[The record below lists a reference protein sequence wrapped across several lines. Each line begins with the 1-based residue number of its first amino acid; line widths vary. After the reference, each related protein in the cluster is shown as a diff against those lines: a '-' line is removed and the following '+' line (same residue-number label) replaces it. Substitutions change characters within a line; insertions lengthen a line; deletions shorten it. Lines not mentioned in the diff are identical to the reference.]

1 MGTLYELKSEYIQ
14 LRDMAGDPDI
24 SPEALRDTM
33 EAINGELE
41 DKADG
46 YARVIRELEA
56 EEAGLDAEIKRLQAR
71 KSAVSGNKGRIK
83 EALEKAMR
91 QTGKT
96 KFKTLLFSFG
106 IQKNPPSVAILKED
120 SVPIDYLVVPDP
132 QPDKKRIL
140 AELKAGAKFD
150 WAELRQ
156 TEALRIR

>member
-33 EAINGELE
+33 DAINGELE

-83 EALEKAMR
+83 DALESAMR
-91 QTGKT
+91 ETGKL
-96 KFKTLLFSFG
+96 KFKTALFSFG
-106 IQKNPPSVAILKED
+106 IQKNPPSVAILSENI
-120 SVPIDYLVVPDP
+120 PLDYLVVPEP

-140 AELKAGAKFD
+140 AELKAGASFD
-150 WAELRQ
+150 WAELKQ

>member
-33 EAINGELE
+33 DAINGELE

-46 YARVIRELEA
+46 YAKVIRELEA

-71 KSAVSGNKGRIK
+71 KSAVSGSKGRIK
-83 EALEKAMR
+83 DALESAMR
-91 QTGKT
+91 ETGKL
-96 KFKTLLFSFG
+96 KFKTALFSFG
-106 IQKNPPSVAILKED
+106 IQKNPPSVAILSENI
-120 SVPIDYLVVPDP
+120 PLDYLVVPEP

-140 AELKAGAKFD
+140 AELKAGAIFD

>member
-1 MGTLYELKSEYIQ
+1 MTLYEITDEYRK
-14 LRDMAGDPDI
+14 LLEMAEDPDMD
-24 SPEALRDTM
+24 PEVLRDTM
-33 EAINGELE
+33 EAIDADLE

-46 YARVIRELEA
+46 YAKVIRMLEA
-56 EEAGLDAEIKRLQAR
+56 DEDGLDAEIKRLQAR

-83 EALEKAMR
+83 DALEKAMR
-91 QTGKT
+91 QTGKM

>member
-1 MGTLYELKSEYIQ
+1 MGTLYELKSEYLQ

-33 EAINGELE
+33 DAINGELE

-56 EEAGLDAEIKRLQAR
+56 EEAGLDTEIKRLQAR

-83 EALEKAMR
+83 DALESAMR
-91 QTGKT
+91 ETGKL
-96 KFKTLLFSFG
+96 KFKTALFSFG
-106 IQKNPPSVAILKED
+106 IQKNPPSVAILSENI
-120 SVPIDYLVVPDP
+120 PLDYLVVPDP

-140 AELKAGAKFD
+140 AELKAGATFD

>member
-1 MGTLYELKSEYIQ
+1 MKLYEITEDFER
-14 LRDMAGDPDI
+14 LREMALDPDVD
-24 SPEALRDTM
+24 PEAIRDTM
-33 EAINGELE
+33 EAIEADFE

-46 YARVIRELEA
+46 YAKVIRMLETD
-56 EEAGLDAEIKRLQAR
+56 EDGLDAEIKRLQAR

-106 IQKNPPSVAILKED
+106 LQKNPPSVAILKED

>member
-33 EAINGELE
+33 DAINGELE

-46 YARVIRELEA
+46 YAKVIRELEA

-71 KSAVSGNKGRIK
+71 KSAVSGSKGRIK
-83 EALEKAMR
+83 DALESAMR
-91 QTGKT
+91 ETGKL
-96 KFKTLLFSFG
+96 KFKTALFSFG
-106 IQKNPPSVAILKED
+106 IQKNPPSVAILSENI
-120 SVPIDYLVVPDP
+120 PLDYLVVPEP

-140 AELKAGAKFD
+140 AELKAGAIFD

-156 TEALRIR
+156 TETLRIR

>member
-33 EAINGELE
+33 DAINGELE

-46 YARVIRELEA
+46 YAKVIRELEA

-83 EALEKAMR
+83 DALESAMR
-91 QTGKT
+91 ETGKL
-96 KFKTLLFSFG
+96 KFKTALFSFG
-106 IQKNPPSVAILKED
+106 IQKNPPSVAILSENI
-120 SVPIDYLVVPDP
+120 PLDYLVVPEP

-140 AELKAGAKFD
+140 AELKAGASFD
-150 WAELRQ
+150 WAELKQ

>member
-1 MGTLYELKSEYIQ
+1 MKLYEITEDFER
-14 LRDMAGDPDI
+14 LREMALDPDVD
-24 SPEALRDTM
+24 PEAIRDTM
-33 EAINGELE
+33 EAIEADFE

-46 YARVIRELEA
+46 YAKVIRMLETD
-56 EEAGLDAEIKRLQAR
+56 EDGLDAEIKRLQAR

-120 SVPIDYLVVPDP
+120 SVPIDYLIVPDP

>member
-1 MGTLYELKSEYIQ
+1 MTLYEITDEYRKLLEI
-14 LRDMAGDPDI
+14 AEDPDMD
-24 SPEALRDTM
+24 PDVLRDTM
-33 EAINGELE
+33 EAIDADLE

-46 YARVIRELEA
+46 YAKVIRTLEA
-56 EEAGLDAEIKRLQAR
+56 EEAGVDAEIKRLQAR

-83 EALEKAMR
+83 DALEKAMR

>member
-1 MGTLYELKSEYIQ
+1 MKLYEITEDFER
-14 LRDMAGDPDI
+14 LREMALDPDVD
-24 SPEALRDTM
+24 PEAIRDTM
-33 EAINGELE
+33 EAIEADFE

-46 YARVIRELEA
+46 YAKVIRMLETD
-56 EEAGLDAEIKRLQAR
+56 EDGLDAEIKRLQAR

-83 EALEKAMR
+83 DALEKAMR

-140 AELKAGAKFD
+140 TELKAGAKFD

>member
-14 LRDMAGDPDI
+14 LREMAGDPDI

-46 YARVIRELEA
+46 YAKVIRELEA
-56 EEAGLDAEIKRLQAR
+56 EEAGLDTEIKRLQAR

-83 EALEKAMR
+83 DALESAMR
-91 QTGKT
+91 ETGKL
-96 KFKTLLFSFG
+96 KFKTALFSFG
-106 IQKNPPSVAILKED
+106 IQKNPPSVAILSENI
-120 SVPIDYLVVPDP
+120 PLDYLVVPDP

-140 AELKAGAKFD
+140 AELKAGATFD
-150 WAELRQ
+150 WAELKQ

>member
-1 MGTLYELKSEYIQ
+1 MKLYEITEDFER
-14 LRDMAGDPDI
+14 LREMALDPDVD
-24 SPEALRDTM
+24 PEAIRDTM
-33 EAINGELE
+33 EAIEADFE

-46 YARVIRELEA
+46 YAKVIRMLETD
-56 EEAGLDAEIKRLQAR
+56 EDGLDAEIKRLQAR

-83 EALEKAMR
+83 DALERAMR

>member
-1 MGTLYELKSEYIQ
+1 MKLYEITEDFER
-14 LRDMAGDPDI
+14 LREMALDPDVD
-24 SPEALRDTM
+24 PEAIRDTM
-33 EAINGELE
+33 EAIEADFE

-46 YARVIRELEA
+46 YAKVIRMLETD
-56 EEAGLDAEIKRLQAR
+56 EAGLDAEIKRLQAR

-83 EALEKAMR
+83 DALEKAMR

-120 SVPIDYLVVPDP
+120 SIPIDYLVVPDP

-140 AELKAGAKFD
+140 EELKAGATFD
-150 WAELRQ
+150 WAELKQ

>member
-14 LRDMAGDPDI
+14 LREMAGDPDI

-46 YARVIRELEA
+46 YAKVIRELEA
-56 EEAGLDAEIKRLQAR
+56 EEAGLDTEIKRLQAR

-83 EALEKAMR
+83 DALESVMR
-91 QTGKT
+91 ETGKL
-96 KFKTLLFSFG
+96 KFKTALFSFG
-106 IQKNPPSVAILKED
+106 IQKNPPSVAILSENI
-120 SVPIDYLVVPDP
+120 PLDYLVVPEP

-140 AELKAGAKFD
+140 AELKAGASFD

-156 TEALRIR
+156 TESLRIR

>member
-14 LRDMAGDPDI
+14 LREMAGDPDI

-33 EAINGELE
+33 DAINGELE

-46 YARVIRELEA
+46 YAKVIRELEA

-83 EALEKAMR
+83 DALESAMR
-91 QTGKT
+91 ETGKL
-96 KFKTLLFSFG
+96 KFKTALFSFG
-106 IQKNPPSVAILKED
+106 IQKNPPSVAILSENI
-120 SVPIDYLVVPDP
+120 PLDYLVVPEP

-140 AELKAGAKFD
+140 AELKAGATFD
-150 WAELRQ
+150 RAELRQ

>member
-33 EAINGELE
+33 DAINGELE

-56 EEAGLDAEIKRLQAR
+56 EEAGLDAEIHRLQAR

-83 EALEKAMR
+83 DALESAMR
-91 QTGKT
+91 ETGKL
-96 KFKTLLFSFG
+96 KFKTALFSFG
-106 IQKNPPSVAILKED
+106 IQKNPPSVAILSENI
-120 SVPIDYLVVPDP
+120 PLDYLVVPEP

-140 AELKAGAKFD
+140 AELKAGASFD
-150 WAELRQ
+150 WAELKQ

>member
-1 MGTLYELKSEYIQ
+1 
-14 LRDMAGDPDI
+14 MALDPDVD
-24 SPEALRDTM
+24 PEAIRDTM
-33 EAINGELE
+33 EAIEADFE

-46 YARVIRELEA
+46 YAKVIRMLETD
-56 EEAGLDAEIKRLQAR
+56 EDGLDAEIKRLQAR

>member
-1 MGTLYELKSEYIQ
+1 MKLYEITEDFER
-14 LRDMAGDPDI
+14 LREMALDPDVD
-24 SPEALRDTM
+24 PEAIRDTM
-33 EAINGELE
+33 EAIEADFE

-46 YARVIRELEA
+46 YAKVIRMLETD
-56 EEAGLDAEIKRLQAR
+56 EDGLDAEIKRLQAR

-140 AELKAGAKFD
+140 AELKAGAKLD

>member
-1 MGTLYELKSEYIQ
+1 MTLYEITDEYRKLLEI
-14 LRDMAGDPDI
+14 AEDPDMD
-24 SPEALRDTM
+24 PDVLRDTM
-33 EAINGELE
+33 EAIDADLE

-46 YARVIRELEA
+46 YAKVIRTLEA
-56 EEAGLDAEIKRLQAR
+56 EEAGVDAEIKRLQAR

>member
-1 MGTLYELKSEYIQ
+1 MKLYEITEDFER
-14 LRDMAGDPDI
+14 LREMASDPDVD
-24 SPEALRDTM
+24 PEAIRDTM
-33 EAINGELE
+33 EAIEADFE

-46 YARVIRELEA
+46 YAKVIRMLETD
-56 EEAGLDAEIKRLQAR
+56 EDGLDAEIKRLQAR
-71 KSAVSGNKGRIK
+71 KSAVTGNKGRIK
-83 EALEKAMR
+83 EALESAMR

-120 SVPIDYLVVPDP
+120 GVPIDYLVIPDP

>member
-1 MGTLYELKSEYIQ
+1 MKLYEITEDFER
-14 LRDMAGDPDI
+14 LREMALDPDVD
-24 SPEALRDTM
+24 PEAIRDTM
-33 EAINGELE
+33 EAIEADFE

-46 YARVIRELEA
+46 YAKVIRMLEA
-56 EEAGLDAEIKRLQAR
+56 DEDGLDAEIKRLQAR

>member
-14 LRDMAGDPDI
+14 LREMAGDPDI

-33 EAINGELE
+33 DAINGELE

-46 YARVIRELEA
+46 YAKVIRELEA

-83 EALEKAMR
+83 DVLESAMR
-91 QTGKT
+91 ETGKL
-96 KFKTLLFSFG
+96 KFKTALFSFG
-106 IQKNPPSVAILKED
+106 IQKNPPSVAILSENI
-120 SVPIDYLVVPDP
+120 PLDYLVVPEP

-140 AELKAGAKFD
+140 AELKAGVSLD

-156 TEALRIR
+156 TESLRIR

>member
-1 MGTLYELKSEYIQ
+1 MKLYEITEDFER
-14 LRDMAGDPDI
+14 LREMALDPDVD
-24 SPEALRDTM
+24 PEAIRDTM
-33 EAINGELE
+33 EAIEADFE

-46 YARVIRELEA
+46 YAKVIRMLEPD
-56 EEAGLDAEIKRLQAR
+56 EDGLDAEIKRLQAR

-140 AELKAGAKFD
+140 AELKAGAKFA

>member
-1 MGTLYELKSEYIQ
+1 MTLYEITDEYRQ
-14 LRDMAGDPDI
+14 LLEMAEDPDMD
-24 SPEALRDTM
+24 PEVLRDTM
-33 EAINGELE
+33 EAIDADLE

-46 YARVIRELEA
+46 YAKVIRMLEA
-56 EEAGLDAEIKRLQAR
+56 DEDGLDAEIKRLQAR

-83 EALEKAMR
+83 DTLERVMR